1 MLRRASPS
9 IAQARERSTRA
20 GAAAH
25 PGLASAEFPTKHDA
39 MSAEYR
45 FKRLTR
51 DKKDA
56 LLAKAAASKEPFER
70 ILEEAFAK

>member
-1 MLRRASPS
+1 
-9 IAQARERSTRA
+9 
-20 GAAAH
+20 
-25 PGLASAEFPTKHDA
+25 
-39 MSAEYR
+39 MSAECR

-56 LLAKAAASKEPFER
+56 LLAKAAATEEPLER